1 MMKREKQPRSLRS
14 RLLGAVLLCW
24 VLPVLSVVILAGVL
38 LSGSFERAAVQELEA
53 REENAMEQ
61 LEMRLDAVFE
71 ASKAVSYDG
80 VVRNSYRLY
89 QRSGDS
95 AELYRTVT
103 DYLNL
108 NFTRD
113 ERILAAFITYWDDIG
128 VRPYAASRGD
138 LGFSAQ
144 REYREN
150 IETDL
155 LGQVR
160 DIDTGILLLEYQGE
174 LYVARNLLDSHFQP
188 YATVVL
194 LCDREQLFQSLDPV
208 RQISEPTLVLD
219 DVLLLGPDGTLHTR
233 ETNGETPEGALFCQ
247 GEIGGHRL
255 SLSAP
260 VPAFDF
266 WQDVPQ
272 IRTAASFV
280 ALLVLPL
287 LLAVLF
293 LFRRYVTRPVE
304 ILVDANN
311 RLQSGQR
318 GYTIQNQPN
327 SREFDTLYEHFNT
340 MSTELKNQFE
350 RSYLEQQAL
359 QQARMKALQ
368 LQINPHF
375 LNNTLE
381 IINWE
386 ARMAEDDRVSAMI
399 EALSVMMNGA
409 LGRDGR
415 SRISLR
421 EELSYVDAYLFII
434 RERLGPS
441 LEVEK
446 DIAESLLDVM
456 VPRLILQP
464 LAENAVEHDLTPRR
478 GGKLF
483 LRARREADR
492 LVLEVEHTGSMSPE
506 DRAAIEAMLS
516 SDVEDTEISGQVG
529 LRNVRQRL
537 RLLYGPAGEL
547 SVTQPAENRVLARAV
562 FPAEP

>member
-1 MMKREKQPRSLRS
+1 
-14 RLLGAVLLCW
+14 
-24 VLPVLSVVILAGVL
+24 
-38 LSGSFERAAVQELEA
+38 
-53 REENAMEQ
+53 MEQ

-80 VVRNSYRLY
+80 VVLNSYRLY

-103 DYLNL
+103 DYLNI

-113 ERILAAFITYWDDIG
+113 ERLVAAFITYWEEIG

-150 IETDL
+150 IEADL
-155 LGQVR
+155 LERVR
-160 DIDTGILLLEYQGE
+160 DIDTRILLLEYGGE

-194 LCDREQLFQSLDPV
+194 LCDREQLFQSLDTV
-208 RQISEPTLVLD
+208 RPLSEPVLVLD
-219 DVLLLGPDGTLHTR
+219 GALLLGPDGTLRTLGSP
-233 ETNGETPEGALFCQ
+233 GEAPEGALQCA
-247 GEIGGHRL
+247 GEVSGHTL

-266 WQDVPQ
+266 WRDVPQ
-272 IRTAASFV
+272 IRTAAGFV

-293 LFRRYVTRPVE
+293 LFRRYVTKPVE
-304 ILVDANN
+304 ILVEANN

-318 GYTIQNQPN
+318 GYTIQKRSN

-340 MSTELKNQFE
+340 MSAELKNQFE

-415 SRISLR
+415 SRIPLR

-434 RERLGPS
+434 RERLGPE

-446 DIAESLLDVM
+446 DIGEELLDVM

-483 LRARREADR
+483 LRARREGDK
-492 LVLEVEHTGSMSPE
+492 LVLEVEHSGSMSPE
-506 DRAAIEAMLS
+506 DRAAVEAMLS

-537 RLLYGPAGEL
+537 RLLYGEAGEL
-547 SVTQPAENRVLARAV
+547 TVTQPAEDRVLARAV
-562 FPAEP
+562 FPAES